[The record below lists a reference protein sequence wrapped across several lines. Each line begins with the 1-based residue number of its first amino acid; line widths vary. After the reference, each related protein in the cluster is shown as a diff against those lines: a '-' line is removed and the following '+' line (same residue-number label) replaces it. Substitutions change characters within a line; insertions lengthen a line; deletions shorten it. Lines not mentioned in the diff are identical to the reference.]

1 MRLAGGERS
10 VSNSGKQPGCGRDC
24 WEIVRAL
31 CVTGHGGHGEVGM
44 ALEREVGTS
53 SSADDAPS
61 AG

>member
-1 MRLAGGERS
+1 MS
-10 VSNSGKQPGCGRDC
+10 ISGKQPGCGRDS

-44 ALEREVGTS
+44 PLEREVGTS
-53 SSADDAPS
+53 SSADSAPS